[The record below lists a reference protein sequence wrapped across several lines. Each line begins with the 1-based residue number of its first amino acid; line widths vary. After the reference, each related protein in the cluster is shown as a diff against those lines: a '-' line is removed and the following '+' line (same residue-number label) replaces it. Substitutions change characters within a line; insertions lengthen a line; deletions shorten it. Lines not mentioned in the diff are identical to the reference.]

1 MRITA
6 ALLVLLAGGCGAYA
20 QQAGSPT
27 FEVASIKP
35 GPPPDVRGMFVHS
48 SGGPGSNDPER
59 YTAENLSL
67 ENLIMNAYDVK
78 PYQLN
83 APDWT
88 KNARFNV
95 TAKIAPG
102 ATKDQFRVML
112 QNLLAERF
120 GLKVHWE
127 AKEMPVYELLVAKG
141 GPRMKEAGPEKPA
154 DPDQPRPGP
163 PAPLPITRDKN
174 GFPVLPPGD
183 RPMTMMVAGG
193 KAVRRARRETMEQTA
208 SQISFQLGRP
218 VVDAT
223 GLTGKYDFDL
233 YWQDNAGSVAA
244 DGDSGPGL
252 PQAIQEQLG
261 LKLESKKGPVKIL
274 VLDHA
279 EKTPVEN

>member
-6 ALLVLLAGGCGAYA
+6 GILAFLAGGCGVYA

-35 GPPPDVRGMFVHS
+35 GPPPDGRGMYVRS

-59 YTAENLSL
+59 YTAENISL
-67 ENLIMNAYDVK
+67 ESLVMSAYDVK

-102 ATKDQFRVML
+102 ATKDQFRMMQ

-127 AKEMPVYELLVAKG
+127 TREMSLYELAVAKG
-141 GPRMKEAGPEKPA
+141 GPRIKEAGPEKPA
-154 DPDQPRPGP
+154 DPDQPRPG
-163 PAPLPITRDKN
+163 LPTTITRDKN
-174 GFPVLPPGD
+174 GYPVLPPGD
-183 RPMTMMVAGG
+183 RTMTLMVG
-193 KAVRRARRETMEQTA
+193 KGQAARRARRETMEQTA
-208 SQISFQLGRP
+208 SYLSFQLGRP

-233 YWQDNAGSVAA
+233 YWQDDRGATAA
-244 DGDSGPGL
+244 EADRGPGL
-252 PQAIQEQLG
+252 AQAIQEQLG
-261 LKLESKKGPVKIL
+261 LKLEAKKGPVKIL
-274 VLDHA
+274 VVDHA
-279 EKTPVEN
+279 EKTPAEN

>member
-6 ALLVLLAGGCGAYA
+6 AILAFLAGGCVGYA

-35 GPPPDVRGMFVHS
+35 GPPPDVRGMYVRS
-48 SGGPGSNDPER
+48 SGGPGTNDPER
-59 YTAENLSL
+59 YTAENYSL
-67 ENLIMNAYDVK
+67 ESLVMSAYDVK

-102 ATKDQFRVML
+102 ATKDQFRLMQ

-127 AKEMPVYELLVAKG
+127 TREMAIYELVVAKG

-154 DPDQPRPGP
+154 DPDQPRPG
-163 PAPLPITRDKN
+163 LPTTITRDKN
-174 GFPVLPPGD
+174 GYPVLPPGD
-183 RPMTMMVAGG
+183 RSMTMMVGNG
-193 KAVRRARRETMEQTA
+193 KAARRVRHETMEQTA
-208 SQISFQLGRP
+208 SYLSIQLGRT
-218 VVDAT
+218 VVDVT

-233 YWQDNAGSVAA
+233 YWQNNSGSAAA

-261 LKLESKKGPVKIL
+261 LKLESKKGPVKFL
-274 VLDHA
+274 VIDHA
-279 EKTPVEN
+279 EKTPAEN